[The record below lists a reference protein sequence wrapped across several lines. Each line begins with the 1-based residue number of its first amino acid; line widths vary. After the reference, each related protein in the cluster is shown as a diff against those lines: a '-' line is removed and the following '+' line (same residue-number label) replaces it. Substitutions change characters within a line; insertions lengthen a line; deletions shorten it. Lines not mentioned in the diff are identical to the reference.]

1 MNYFEIINKT
11 LIELNY
17 APVSAFV
24 NLTKM
29 EHKKLMNII
38 NRLNKEI
45 CNMNDK
51 FYFRQVIKNITLY
64 PERI

>member
-38 NRLNKEI
+38 ILSVHL
-45 CNMNDK
+45 
-51 FYFRQVIKNITLY
+51 RQQVQ
-64 PERI
+64 